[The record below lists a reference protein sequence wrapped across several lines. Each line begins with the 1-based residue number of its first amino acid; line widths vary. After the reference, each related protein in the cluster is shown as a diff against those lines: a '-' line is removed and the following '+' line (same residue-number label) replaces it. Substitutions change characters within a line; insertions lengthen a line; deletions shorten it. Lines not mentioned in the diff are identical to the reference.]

1 MDVVKKMNFHIPAT
15 RIHSWKLIEQ
25 FGNSTKREIFS
36 CHNLFIP
43 EVIWVCGDV
52 AEVGMTV
59 DNPLPAEIKV
69 KKMV

>member
-1 MDVVKKMNFHIPAT
+1 MN
-15 RIHSWKLIEQ
+15 
-25 FGNSTKREIFS
+25 NIFILS
-36 CHNLFIP
+36 S

-69 KKMV
+69 KKMVNSYSI